1 MERFAFQYLEKQME
15 NMEVQKLQKEKRK
28 KWKCRQKPFD
38 KNGPYLFRYNEFLFC
53 ETCNRYLVFI
63 HTTVTYLVARIQ
75 QAEGYEVL

>member
-15 NMEVQKLQKEKRK
+15 NMEVQKLQKKEESGNV
-28 KWKCRQKPFD
+28 D
-38 KNGPYLFRYNEFLFC
+38 KSPPIRTVLIFFATMHFYFC